1 MRHRTLLS
9 LLGAAALLVQPQLAA
24 AQQACLAEE
33 ELSAM
38 AIYAVPGVVRSV
50 QLTCGAELSR
60 DGWLAREGTGF
71 SSRYSARQAGAWP
84 SAKAALLKMITGQAV
99 DAQAAQTLALIS
111 SLPDENVRPMVDAL
125 IVQEVSAKIPVAD
138 CGKIERVLKAIAP
151 IEPEVAGTLIGVA
164 AGLFAEEQA
173 LICPPR
179 PA

>member
-125 IVQEVSAKIPVAD
+125 IVQEVSGKIAARD
-138 CGKIERVLKAIAP
+138 CGGIERMMEAVAE
-151 IEPEVAGTLIGVA
+151 IEPEVAARLLGA
-164 AGLFAEEQA
+164 AATLFADDQP
-173 LICPPR
+173 LICPARKP
-179 PA
+179 